1 MSLLPQINNEINSS
15 VKTEVTLPSK
25 TYRLKV
31 DSTALQLQ
39 KGNKTTVSG
48 SEIKLTDVKFTQ
60 ENKTSI
66 KLEGSTNQVT
76 RSGKNIFDISKYA
89 DISLWEKTTNY
100 FMFTPILN
108 EDMTKF
114 KNVLS
119 GSMQLKGTGQNLVFG
134 LTTEKVTPTTE
145 LRILNNG
152 TLQNTSYDFKNAD
165 NIYLTIGNSNMISA
179 DKSEIGLIFNNY
191 NIQIEQG
198 TTATDYEEYGA
209 SPSPDYPSPIEN
221 VEGKNKFD
229 INQEKEIFNIMLYK
243 YSYYLKPNTK
253 YTISSNCPAS
263 TTANIYANSNSSNGA
278 VYINKNQIIQSDE
291 NGYFYILVR
300 YKAYASDS
308 STFNLYEKVLNGTY
322 YIQLEEGTVA
332 TPYVPYNSLEF
343 KVEGKNRFG
352 NFNWKVGTY
361 AYTLIPELN
370 KKYILSMKLKEGQT
384 IPNDLYF
391 GFTSKGDYDNL
402 NLVRWIISAGSF
414 NSTNTVAES
423 GFKYINNDAS
433 NKILNYLSVFP
444 TTYATKLEEYFDIQ
458 LEELKE
464 ESTEPTD
471 YEPYKSQ
478 VATFPLGEEKL
489 MEGSYLADDGIHHS
503 RKQVVLNG
511 TETISSYRSNTI
523 NGYCGFSLTLPEKH
537 IANSNLLSN
546 YFVRNPG
553 GVYGNSSTGIW
564 APDVGWSIYVCVP
577 ISILAD
583 VSTVTA
589 QVNSFK
595 SWLAEQY
602 ANGTPVII
610 EYELAEEE
618 IVPYT
623 TAQQEAYNQLND
635 YELFDGVNYITMIST
650 IPGTLSLAYYDKNNI
665 NLIKTE
671 EDRIVGF
678 VDNLEAIKQSI
689 YHILSIERYAYLIY
703 DDNYGVEF
711 EQYIGK
717 DFDYINA
724 TIENTLQEALLY
736 DLRILDV
743 SVDNIEQIDINKV
756 AINFTVDTIYG
767 NLVMEVSI
775 DV

>member
-76 RSGKNIFDISKYA
+76 RSGKNLCDDRFSSYAISSYGYKKII
-89 DISLWEKTTNY
+89 DRSVSLTATLIDKDTSV
-100 FMFTPILN
+100 
-108 EDMTKF
+108 D
-114 KNVLS
+114 LS
-119 GSMQLKGTGQNLVFG
+119 GVYFGFTGNGENANAGVAWLVQNGSKSNISTNLNLQYLSFFPANE
-134 LTTEKVTPTTE
+134 TTFNK
-145 LRILNNG
+145 
-152 TLQNTSYDFKNAD
+152 
-165 NIYLTIGNSNMISA
+165 
-179 DKSEIGLIFNNY
+179 IFSRY
-191 NIQIEQG
+191 YIQIEEG
-198 TTATDYEEYGA
+198 EASTYEPYGA

-278 VYINKNQIIQSDE
+278 VYINKNQTIQSDE

-332 TPYVPYNSLEF
+332 TPYVPYNSLEL
-343 KVEGKNRFG
+343 KV
-352 NFNWKVGTY
+352 
-361 AYTLIPELN
+361 
-370 KKYILSMKLKEGQT
+370 
-384 IPNDLYF
+384 
-391 GFTSKGDYDNL
+391 
-402 NLVRWIISAGSF
+402 
-414 NSTNTVAES
+414 TN
-423 GFKYINNDAS
+423 G
-433 NKILNYLSVFP
+433 
-444 TTYATKLEEYFDIQ
+444 LEE
-458 LEELKE
+458 
-464 ESTEPTD
+464 TD
-471 YEPYKSQ
+471 ENYQEQ

-489 MEGSYLADDGIHHS
+489 MEGSYLADDGIHHK
-503 RKQVVLNG
+503 RRQRIFDG
-511 TETISSYRSNTI
+511 TETDWSIRVDISNENYTVFRQNKYVAGSGLVTNSNGFSSHFKVEKASNTTTDNVRFI
-523 NGYCGFSLTLPEKH
+523 NTNH
-537 IANSNLLSN
+537 
-546 YFVRNPG
+546 
-553 GVYGNSSTGIW
+553 YGICFT
-564 APDVGWSIYVCVP
+564 
-577 ISILAD
+577 
-583 VSTVTA
+583 VSTSIASTVDEWKTY
-589 QVNSFK
+589 
-595 SWLAEQY
+595 LAEQY
-602 ANGTPVII
+602 ANGTPVIV

>member
-76 RSGKNIFDISKYA
+76 RSGKNILDISKYA

-134 LTTEKVTPTTE
+134 LTTEKVTLTKE
-145 LRILNNG
+145 LRILDNG
-152 TLQNTSYDFKNAD
+152 ILQNTSYDFKNAD
-165 NIYLTIGNSNMISA
+165 NIYLAIGNKHMISS

-198 TTATDYEEYGA
+198 ITATEYEEYGA

-278 VYINKNQIIQSDE
+278 VYINKNQTIQSDE

-322 YIQLEEGTVA
+322 YIQLEEGIVA
-332 TPYVPYNSLEF
+332 TPYVPYNSLEL
-343 KVEGKNRFG
+343 KV
-352 NFNWKVGTY
+352 
-361 AYTLIPELN
+361 
-370 KKYILSMKLKEGQT
+370 
-384 IPNDLYF
+384 
-391 GFTSKGDYDNL
+391 
-402 NLVRWIISAGSF
+402 
-414 NSTNTVAES
+414 TN
-423 GFKYINNDAS
+423 G
-433 NKILNYLSVFP
+433 
-444 TTYATKLEEYFDIQ
+444 LEE
-458 LEELKE
+458 
-464 ESTEPTD
+464 TD
-471 YEPYKSQ
+471 ENYQEQ

-511 TETISSYRSNTI
+511 TETGWYTLASQTGTNTSYFAIAKSDMKKASTLICDKFINRAVWNTDEEGIQSIIDNYIRLRI
-523 NGYCGFSLTLPEKH
+523 NTSRASTAAELKTW
-537 IANSNLLSN
+537 LSN
-546 YFVRNPG
+546 NP
-553 GVYGNSSTGIW
+553 
-564 APDVGWSIYVCVP
+564 
-577 ISILAD
+577 
-583 VSTVTA
+583 
-589 QVNSFK
+589 
-595 SWLAEQY
+595 
-602 ANGTPVII
+602 II
-610 EYELAEEE
+610 VEYELAEEE

>member
-66 KLEGSTNQVT
+66 KLEGSTNQAT
-76 RSGKNIFDISKYA
+76 RSGKNLLDISKYA
-89 DISLWEKTTNY
+89 DTSLWEKTTNY
-100 FMFTPILN
+100 FMFTPVLK
-108 EDMTKF
+108 EDMPKF
-114 KNVLS
+114 KKILS
-119 GSMQLKGTGQNLVFG
+119 GSMKLKGTAQNLVFG
-134 LTTEKVTPTTE
+134 LTTEKVTLTKE
-145 LRILNNG
+145 LRILDNG

-165 NIYLTIGNSNMISA
+165 NIYLAIGNSQMISS

-198 TTATDYEEYGA
+198 TTATEYEEYGA

-278 VYINKNQIIQSDE
+278 VYINKNQTIQSDE

-332 TPYVPYNSLEF
+332 TPYVPYNSLE
-343 KVEGKNRFG
+343 
-352 NFNWKVGTY
+352 
-361 AYTLIPELN
+361 
-370 KKYILSMKLKEGQT
+370 LK
-384 IPNDLYF
+384 
-391 GFTSKGDYDNL
+391 
-402 NLVRWIISAGSF
+402 A
-414 NSTNTVAES
+414 TN
-423 GFKYINNDAS
+423 G
-433 NKILNYLSVFP
+433 
-444 TTYATKLEEYFDIQ
+444 LEE
-458 LEELKE
+458 
-464 ESTEPTD
+464 TD
-471 YEPYKSQ
+471 ENYQEQ
-478 VATFPLGEEKL
+478 VAIFPLGEEKL

-553 GVYGNSSTGIW
+553 GVYGNSSTGMW

-610 EYELAEEE
+610 EYELAEPET
-618 IVPYT
+618 VPYT
-623 TAQQEAYNQLND
+623 EEQQEAYNQLND

>member
-66 KLEGSTNQVT
+66 KLKGSTSQVT
-76 RSGKNIFDISKYA
+76 RSGKNLLKSSNNTQTINGVTFTVNTDGSITANGTSGASKTVYQV
-89 DISLWEKTTNY
+89 NRN
-100 FMFTPILN
+100 TPLN
-108 EDMTKF
+108 ANTKYT
-114 KNVLS
+114 LS
-119 GSMQLKGTGQNLVFG
+119 GCSNGSTSTYLIQVA
-134 LTTEKVTPTTE
+134 
-145 LRILNNG
+145 LNKNG
-152 TLQNTSYDFKNAD
+152 TKRYLSNSVNPVTFTASEQEIAEVYIIIYENA
-165 NIYLTIGNSNMISA
+165 TV
-179 DKSEIGLIFNNY
+179 NNVTFY
-191 NIQIEQG
+191 PQIEEG
-198 TTATDYEEYGA
+198 SVATDYEQYGVM
-209 SPSPDYPSPIEN
+209 PSPDYPSPIEN
-221 VEGKNKFD
+221 VAGKNKFD
-229 INQEKEIFNIMLYK
+229 INQEKEVFGTMLYK

-263 TTANIYANSNSSNGA
+263 TTANIYANSNSSNSA
-278 VYINKNQIIQSDE
+278 VYINKNQTIQSDE

-300 YKAYASDS
+300 FKADASDN

-332 TPYVPYNSLEF
+332 TDYVPYNSLEIKDVGENLF
-343 KVEGKNRFG
+343 NPNNAKDGFVDDNNGQILGVNNIQNKNTG
-352 NFNWKVGTY
+352 YIKIDGG
-361 AYTLIPELN
+361 E
-370 KKYILSMKLKEGQT
+370 KYFILSNKLSGNWGAWYDKDKRFISGMALGGVDKGIVTAPNNAYFINFTVSYNNNNPDYANNVMIARSDKE
-384 IPNDLYF
+384 I
-391 GFTSKGDYDNL
+391 
-402 NLVRWIISAGSF
+402 
-414 NSTNTVAES
+414 
-423 GFKYINNDAS
+423 
-433 NKILNYLSVFP
+433 
-444 TTYATKLEEYFDIQ
+444 
-458 LEELKE
+458 
-464 ESTEPTD
+464 
-471 YEPYKSQ
+471 PYKPYQ
-478 VATFPLGEEKL
+478 EQKVTFPLSEGQKL
-489 MEGSYLADDGIHHS
+489 YEGSYLADDGIHHS
-503 RKQVVLNG
+503 RKQVVLDGSEAWSKDPN
-511 TETISSYRSNTI
+511 TEGKTDYFYIKNIGITENNINNVFCTHFVKGALYTQGFWATTVFCITI
-523 NGYCGFSLTLPEKH
+523 NKEY
-537 IANSNLLSN
+537 
-546 YFVRNPG
+546 
-553 GVYGNSSTGIW
+553 TGI
-564 APDVGWSIYVCVP
+564 
-577 ISILAD
+577 
-583 VSTVTA
+583 VSTDTRDERIA
-589 QVNSFK
+589 KFK
-595 SWLAEQY
+595 NWLATQY
-602 ANGTPVII
+602 ANGTPVIV
-610 EYELAEEE
+610 EYELAEPET
-618 IVPYT
+618 VPYT
-623 TAQQEAYNQLND
+623 AEQQEAYNQLND

-678 VDNLEAIKQSI
+678 VDNLEAVKQSI